1 MKSIAVVVLLA
12 LASACSR
19 REARN
24 YHRCL
29 SLRVGMTKD
38 DLLRFM
44 GPPDD
49 VEPFVAGRTPD
60 YLRGRTAYE
69 WNNPPEMPSP
79 DHVSVQDSNDRVE
92 SIRCG
97 GIDIVS
103 SLPPAPLTPP
113 AVSTAAAR

>member
-1 MKSIAVVVLLA
+1 MKKIAVVVLFA
-12 LASACSR
+12 LSAACSK

-38 DLLRFM
+38 ELLRFM

-49 VEPFVAGRTPD
+49 VEPFVEGRTPD

-79 DHVSVQDSNDRVE
+79 DHVSVRDSNGHVE

-97 GIDIVS
+97 GVDIVS